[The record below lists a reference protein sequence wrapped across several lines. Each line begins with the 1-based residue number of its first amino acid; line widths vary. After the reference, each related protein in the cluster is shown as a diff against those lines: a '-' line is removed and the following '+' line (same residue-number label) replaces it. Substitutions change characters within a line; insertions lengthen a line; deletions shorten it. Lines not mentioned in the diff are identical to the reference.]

1 MFLLLL
7 HGLEWKI
14 RALAKCMICIFFR
27 CRYDDVTKRLKE
39 SSDEFE
45 RAKEA
50 AQEASEKFENI
61 KSKRMEMFMECF
73 NHVSDSLTTIY
84 KDLTKSSKHPLGG
97 NAYLSLDDSE
107 VCREGGRKGMMP
119 SVRAIS
125 NR

>member
-1 MFLLLL
+1 MF
-7 HGLEWKI
+7 I
-14 RALAKCMICIFFR
+14 RHYLVFHYLIISIVLFPG

-50 AQEASEKFENI
+50 AQVASKKFENI

-107 VCREGGRKGMMP
+107 VRYIHMDVVHVYIYRY
-119 SVRAIS
+119 I
-125 NR
+125 